1 MRGDRAA
8 LSTVRLRT
16 WPATLVAA
24 SVGGFVFGIV
34 VSAVN
39 GAGIPALVPASL
51 IRGVGWSWAGA
62 AILLGR
68 LAAGW
73 RRSAIAGMAV
83 LVLASCGFY
92 VAEMLRG
99 AYRGIDQSDPT
110 GATSFTDWGTFV
122 NNVLFWSI
130 VSCIVGP
137 LLGLIGAGSRRG
149 DAIGLVFKL
158 VLPAVAAAEM
168 VYRLRN
174 DLPPVTK
181 PVVVATW
188 TAVLVSALAIAALLV
203 VRHLVKRSA
212 ARGSIVVPAT
222 CHRRSASPRRCL
234 QWRGRPI

>member
-1 MRGDRAA
+1 
-8 LSTVRLRT
+8 VRLRT

-24 SVGGFVFGIV
+24 IVGGCVFGSV

-51 IRGVGWSWAGA
+51 ILGVGWSWAGA

-73 RRSAIAGMAV
+73 RRSAIAGMTV
-83 LVLASCGFY
+83 LVLATCGYY
-92 VAEMLRG
+92 VADLLRG
-99 AYRGIDQSDPT
+99 GYRGIDQSDPT
-110 GATSFTDWGTFV
+110 GTNWGTFV

-149 DAIGLVFKL
+149 DALGLVCKL

-168 VYRLRN
+168 VDRLRN
-174 DLPPVTK
+174 DLPPVTE
-181 PVVVATW
+181 PIRIATW

-212 ARGSIVVPAT
+212 AR
-222 CHRRSASPRRCL
+222 RS
-234 QWRGRPI
+234 

>member
-1 MRGDRAA
+1 MRGERGEV
-8 LSTVRLRT
+8 STVRLRT

-24 SVGGFVFGIV
+24 IVGGLVFGV
-34 VSAVN
+34 VASAVN

-51 IRGVGWSWAGA
+51 ILGVGWSWAGA

-73 RRSAIAGMAV
+73 RRSALAGLTV
-83 LVLASCGFY
+83 LVLATCGY
-92 VAEMLRG
+92 YGADLLRG
-99 AYRGIDQSDPT
+99 AYHGIDQSDPT
-110 GATSFTDWGTFV
+110 GIDWGGFV

-149 DAIGLVFKL
+149 DARGLVFKL

-168 VYRLRN
+168 VYYLRT
-174 DLPPVTK
+174 DLASLTR

-212 ARGSIVVPAT
+212 AR
-222 CHRRSASPRRCL
+222 RS
-234 QWRGRPI
+234 

>member
-1 MRGDRAA
+1 M
-8 LSTVRLRT
+8 VRLRT

-24 SVGGFVFGIV
+24 IIGGFVFGIV

-51 IRGVGWSWAGA
+51 ILGVGWSWAGA

-73 RRSAIAGMAV
+73 QQSAIAGMTV
-83 LVLASCGFY
+83 LVLAVCGYY
-92 VAEMLRG
+92 V
-99 AYRGIDQSDPT
+99 
-110 GATSFTDWGTFV
+110 TDWGTFV

-149 DAIGLVFKL
+149 DALGLVCKL
-158 VLPAVAAAEM
+158 VLPTVAAAEM
-168 VYRLRN
+168 VDRLRN
-174 DLPPVTK
+174 DLPPV
-181 PVVVATW
+181 PEPIRVATW

-203 VRHLVKRSA
+203 VRRLVKRSA
-212 ARGSIVVPAT
+212 AR
-222 CHRRSASPRRCL
+222 RS
-234 QWRGRPI
+234 

>member
-1 MRGDRAA
+1 MMDDRAE
-8 LSTVRLRT
+8 LSMVRLRT

-24 SVGGFVFGIV
+24 IVGGFVFGIV

-51 IRGVGWSWAGA
+51 ILGVGWSWAGA

-73 RRSAIAGMAV
+73 QRSAIADMTV
-83 LVLASCGFY
+83 LVLAVCGYY
-92 VAEMLRG
+92 V
-99 AYRGIDQSDPT
+99 
-110 GATSFTDWGTFV
+110 TDWGTFV

-149 DAIGLVFKL
+149 DALGLVCKL

-168 VYRLRN
+168 VDRLRN
-174 DLPPVTK
+174 DLPSVTE
-181 PVVVATW
+181 PIRVATW

-212 ARGSIVVPAT
+212 AR
-222 CHRRSASPRRCL
+222 RS
-234 QWRGRPI
+234 